1 MSFNFDPNMLKGILD
16 QTLQAQDEIA
26 NARFEGT
33 AGGGAVKIVMTGA
46 HQVLS
51 IELNPDAVNK
61 EGIDLL
67 QDMIVAAFN
76 DVQEKIRQKT
86 VDKFGG
92 MTGGMNLPGFPPSS
106 F

>member
-1 MSFNFDPNMLKGILD
+1 MSFNFDPNMLKGMLD
-16 QTLQAQDEIA
+16 KTLQAQDEIA

-51 IELNPDAVNK
+51 LTIEPDAVNK
-61 EGIDLL
+61 EEVDLL

-86 VDKFGG
+86 MDKFGG
-92 MTGGMNLPGFPPSS
+92 MAGGLGLNLPNM
-106 F
+106 